1 MRIKKIVPLLIGL
14 FAIPFL
20 MNAQVTTS
28 NMNGSVKN
36 LKGEVLAGAT
46 ISAVHQP
53 TGTVYTT
60 SSKNGGNYYIA
71 NMNPGGPYAV
81 TVSYVGYKTISRDAI
96 TLDLGETSVQNFNLG
111 ETTANL
117 AEVVVASTRGAASG
131 GKGGAETGIGWSATA
146 GRCADRK

>member
-1 MRIKKIVPLLIGL
+1 MRIKKIVRLLVA
-14 FAIPFL
+14 FVAIPFL

-60 SSKNGGNYYIA
+60 TSKNGGNYYIA

-81 TVSYVGYKTISRDAI
+81 TVSYVGYKTISREAI
-96 TLDLGETSVQNFNLG
+96 TLDLGETSVQNFDLG
-111 ETTANL
+111 ETTIKPQELQITNRYL
-117 AEVVVASTRGAASG
+117 DGADD
-131 GKGGAETGIGWSATA
+131 T
-146 GRCADRK
+146 